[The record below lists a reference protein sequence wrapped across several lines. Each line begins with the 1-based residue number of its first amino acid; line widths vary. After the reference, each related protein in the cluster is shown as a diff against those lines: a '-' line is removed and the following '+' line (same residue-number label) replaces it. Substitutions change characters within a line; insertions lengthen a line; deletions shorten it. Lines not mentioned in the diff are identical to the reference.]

1 MMSDSKSNFRRLD
14 EFEIPFPFIVRLFLG
29 GHFVYMGVNKIIGS
43 IEFLK
48 QINLYE
54 MLPSDP
60 PHFLNATAIVLPWME
75 VLCGMALILGV
86 WIRGGATQI
95 AILLCVFTPAIFLR
109 ALAIHNA
116 DGTPFLDIEFDCGC
130 GGGPVIIW
138 KKLLSNTGLFL
149 LAWFALFSQSRRL
162 TVAKLLQDRAK

>member
-1 MMSDSKSNFRRLD
+1 MSDSRSIFRRLD
-14 EFEIPFPFIVRLFLG
+14 EFTIPFPLIVRLFLG
-29 GHFVYMGVNKIIGS
+29 GMFFYMGVNKIVGS
-43 IEFLK
+43 VAFLK
-48 QINLYE
+48 HVHLFE

-60 PHFLNATAIVLPWME
+60 PYYLNATAIVLPWLE
-75 VLCGMALILGV
+75 VLCGTALILGV

-95 AILLCVFTPAIFLR
+95 ALMLCVFTPAIFMR

-138 KKLLSNTGLFL
+138 KKLLENTGLFL
-149 LAWFALFSQSRRL
+149 LALFALFSQSRRL
-162 TVAKLLQDRAK
+162 TVAKLLQDRAE